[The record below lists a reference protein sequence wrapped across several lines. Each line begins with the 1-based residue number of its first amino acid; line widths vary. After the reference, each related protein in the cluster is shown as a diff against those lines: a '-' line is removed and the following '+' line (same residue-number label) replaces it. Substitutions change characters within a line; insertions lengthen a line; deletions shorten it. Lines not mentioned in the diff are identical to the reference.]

1 MCLTTETV
9 KLTARRQEKVKELL
23 NQHKLLEK
31 KWKQEQADLE
41 KEMRV
46 LGKKMDKLDSQYYSQ
61 EDKFVQKEAEIY
73 AKDVIKVAEKDIVCY
88 KEFSLS
94 DETATHYVTPYQH
107 FKWPKTGLV
116 KVKKFGLSMGSR
128 HISVAEGLHA
138 YTQHRME
145 NHNINTDALP
155 KRYQRMIIPKGTKY
169 ILNERGTEVVAL
181 AMKVAPKKKN
191 AKRRAKRS

>member
-1 MCLTTETV
+1 MCLTTKAV
-9 KLTARRQEKVKELL
+9 NLTAKRKEKVKELL

-31 KWKQEQADLE
+31 KWRQEQADLE
-41 KEMRV
+41 KEIRV
-46 LGKKMDKLDSQYYSQ
+46 LEKKVDKLDGQYYSQ

-73 AKDVIKVAEKDIVCY
+73 VKDVIEVTEKDIVCY
-88 KEFSLS
+88 KEFSLA

-116 KVKKFGLSMGSR
+116 KVKKFGLSMGSH

-155 KRYQRMIIPKGTKY
+155 KRYQKMIIPK
-169 ILNERGTEVVAL
+169 
-181 AMKVAPKKKN
+181 
-191 AKRRAKRS
+191 